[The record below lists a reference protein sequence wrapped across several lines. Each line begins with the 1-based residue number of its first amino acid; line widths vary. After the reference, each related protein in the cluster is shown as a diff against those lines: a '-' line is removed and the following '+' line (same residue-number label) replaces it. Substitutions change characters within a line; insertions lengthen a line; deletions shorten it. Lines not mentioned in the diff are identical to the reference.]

1 MRLLSMIRL
10 LLISIFSI
18 FTLFSQEIDA
28 SLPNNNDKLDDEI
41 QITDSLKVDSL
52 LALPSKELITPIN
65 TNNNE
70 QLSGSSDSLNTIK
83 ALPTVRSSGNKSIE
97 RLESGEPFFE
107 IKSSIDV
114 LRQQVDSLKKIISV
128 YEEGKGAMPNI
139 NEELLNLIKI
149 PQLRHRIELQNGTV
163 VNGEIIEED
172 DLGIIVQTSIGQLAI
187 EKDKIIDIGEDLP
200 PSAKVEL
207 LDEPFVDIYTDRE
220 EIVGTLKNIG
230 TKRADFVRVIANL
243 WSPTT
248 QLLYQDSVFVSGQ
261 NTKYYTGIKS
271 NTSLESGSIAEFK
284 ITVPIDSKDKV
295 SYRTYEVRWESYK

>member
-52 LALPSKELITPIN
+52 LALPSKELIAPIN

-83 ALPTVRSSGNKSIE
+83 DLPTVRSSGNKSIE

>member
-1 MRLLSMIRL
+1 MIKFSF
-10 LLISIFSI
+10 IAAFSI
-18 FTLFSQEIDA
+18 LTVFSQETES
-28 SLPNNNDKLDDEI
+28 SLINNNDTLNVAI
-41 QITDSLKVDSL
+41 QKTDSLEVDTTEASL
-52 LALPSKELITPIN
+52 NDVMNSIDIN
-65 TNNNE
+65 TNE
-70 QLSGSSDSLNTIK
+70 QVNDKADTLNTAK
-83 ALPTVRSSGNKSIE
+83 PLPIVRDPDKKTIE
-97 RLESGEPFFE
+97 KLESGEQFFE

-139 NEELLNLIKI
+139 NKELLDLIKI

-200 PSAKVEL
+200 PLAKVEIIN
-207 LDEPFVDIYTDRE
+207 EPFVDIYTDRE
-220 EIVGTLKNIG
+220 EITGALKNIG

-271 NTSLESGSIAEFK
+271 ITSLDPGSITEFK
-284 ITVPIDSKDKV
+284 MTIPVDSEDEV

>member
-1 MRLLSMIRL
+1 MNRLFITSIVLLSM
-10 LLISIFSI
+10 
-18 FTLFSQEIDA
+18 TFSQEIDS
-28 SLPNNNDKLDDEI
+28 SLVDNKQVLNTSI
-41 QITDSLKVDSL
+41 QNPDSLIVDTLAIPLDIPLATPVPVINENGKIDSL
-52 LALPSKELITPIN
+52 GTTKQLPHIR
-65 TNNNE
+65 
-70 QLSGSSDSLNTIK
+70 D
-83 ALPTVRSSGNKSIE
+83 SGNKTIE

-128 YEEGKGAMPNI
+128 YEEGKGSMPNI
-139 NEELLNLIKI
+139 NEELLDLIKI

-207 LDEPFVDIYTDRE
+207 LAEPFVNIYIDKE
-220 EIVGTLKNIG
+220 EIVGSLKNIG

-271 NTSLESGSIAEFK
+271 VTSLEPGSISEFK
-284 ITVPIDSKDKV
+284 ITIPIDSKDKV

>member
-1 MRLLSMIRL
+1 MIRL

-28 SLPNNNDKLDDEI
+28 SLPTNNDKLDDEI

-52 LALPSKELITPIN
+52 LALPSKELIAPIN

>member
-1 MRLLSMIRL
+1 MIKFSF
-10 LLISIFSI
+10 ISAFSI
-18 FTLFSQEIDA
+18 FTVFSQETES
-28 SLPNNNDKLDDEI
+28 SLINNNDTLNVAI
-41 QITDSLKVDSL
+41 QKTDSLEVDTTEASL
-52 LALPSKELITPIN
+52 NDVMNSIEIN
-65 TNNNE
+65 TNE
-70 QLSGSSDSLNTIK
+70 QVNDKADTLNTAK
-83 ALPTVRSSGNKSIE
+83 PLPIVRDPGKKTIE
-97 RLESGEPFFE
+97 RLESGEQFFE

-139 NEELLNLIKI
+139 NEELLDLIKI

-200 PSAKVEL
+200 PLAKVEIIN
-207 LDEPFVDIYTDRE
+207 EPFVDIYTDRE
-220 EIVGTLKNIG
+220 EITGTLKNIG
-230 TKRADFVRVIANL
+230 TKRADFVRIIANL

-271 NTSLESGSIAEFK
+271 ITSLDPGSITEFK
-284 ITVPIDSKDKV
+284 MTIPVNSEDEV

>member
-1 MRLLSMIRL
+1 MIKFSF
-10 LLISIFSI
+10 ISAFSI
-18 FTLFSQEIDA
+18 FTVFSQETES
-28 SLPNNNDKLDDEI
+28 SLINKNDTINVAI
-41 QITDSLKVDSL
+41 QKTDSLEVDTTEASL
-52 LALPSKELITPIN
+52 NDVMNSIDIN
-65 TNNNE
+65 TNE
-70 QLSGSSDSLNTIK
+70 QVNGKADTSNTAKPLPIVRDPGKKTIK
-83 ALPTVRSSGNKSIE
+83 
-97 RLESGEPFFE
+97 RLESGEEFFE

-139 NEELLNLIKI
+139 NEELLDLIKI

-200 PSAKVEL
+200 PLAKVEIIN
-207 LDEPFVDIYTDRE
+207 EPFVDIYTDRE
-220 EIVGTLKNIG
+220 EITGTLKNIG
-230 TKRADFVRVIANL
+230 TKRADFVRIIANL

-271 NTSLESGSIAEFK
+271 ITSLDLSLIH
-284 ITVPIDSKDKV
+284 I
-295 SYRTYEVRWESYK
+295 

>member
-1 MRLLSMIRL
+1 MIRFT
-10 LLISIFSI
+10 LISI
-18 FTLFSQEIDA
+18 LLLGAKYSQEVD
-28 SLPNNNDKLDDEI
+28 SLVVNNVDSSSVSI
-41 QITDSLKVDSL
+41 RGADSLKTDISI
-52 LALPSKELITPIN
+52 LPL
-65 TNNNE
+65 
-70 QLSGSSDSLNTIK
+70 SDSTSIDSTAMSETIVEDNSTLDSEQP
-83 ALPTVRSSGNKSIE
+83 LPIIRDPGNKIVE
-97 RLESGEPFFE
+97 RLENDEPFFE

-139 NEELLNLIKI
+139 NEELLDLIKI

-172 DLGIIVQTSIGQLAI
+172 DLGVIVQTSIGQLAI
-187 EKDKIIDIGEDLP
+187 EKDKIVDIGEDLP
-200 PSAKVEL
+200 PTAKVEL
-207 LDEPFVDIYTDRE
+207 INEPFVDIYTDRE
-220 EIVGTLKNIG
+220 EIVGSLKNIG
-230 TKRADFVRVIANL
+230 TKRADFVRIIANL

-271 NTSLESGSIAEFK
+271 VTSLEPGSISEFK
-284 ITVPIDSKDKV
+284 ITIPLDSKSEV

>member
-1 MRLLSMIRL
+1 MHPKFLYVFLNFL
-10 LLISIFSI
+10 YEF
-18 FTLFSQEIDA
+18 
-28 SLPNNNDKLDDEI
+28 LP
-41 QITDSLKVDSL
+41 
-52 LALPSKELITPIN
+52 
-65 TNNNE
+65 
-70 QLSGSSDSLNTIK
+70 LNTIK

>member
-1 MRLLSMIRL
+1 MIKFSF
-10 LLISIFSI
+10 ISAFSI
-18 FTLFSQEIDA
+18 LTVFSQETES
-28 SLPNNNDKLDDEI
+28 SLINNNDTLNVAI
-41 QITDSLKVDSL
+41 QKTDSLEVDTTEASL
-52 LALPSKELITPIN
+52 NDVMNSIDIN
-65 TNNNE
+65 TNE
-70 QLSGSSDSLNTIK
+70 QVNDKADTLNTAK
-83 ALPTVRSSGNKSIE
+83 PLPIVRDPDKKTIE
-97 RLESGEPFFE
+97 KLESGEQFFE

-139 NEELLNLIKI
+139 NEELLDLIKI

-200 PSAKVEL
+200 PLAKVEIIN
-207 LDEPFVDIYTDRE
+207 EPFVDIYTDRE
-220 EIVGTLKNIG
+220 EITGTLKNIG

-271 NTSLESGSIAEFK
+271 ITSLDPGSITEFK
-284 ITVPIDSKDKV
+284 MTIPVDSEDEV

>member
-1 MRLLSMIRL
+1 MIRL

-28 SLPNNNDKLDDEI
+28 SIPNNNDKLDDEI

-52 LALPSKELITPIN
+52 LALPSKELIAPIN